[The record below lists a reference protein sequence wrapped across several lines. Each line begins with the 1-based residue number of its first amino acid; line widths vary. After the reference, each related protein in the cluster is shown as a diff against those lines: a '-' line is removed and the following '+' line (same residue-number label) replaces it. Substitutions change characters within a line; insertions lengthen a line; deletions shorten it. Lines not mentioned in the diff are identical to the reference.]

1 MIVKLLLNLILV
13 PIPGIGVKGAA
24 WASVA
29 CHLIAFTIAI
39 ISLTKNIKLNLGFN
53 KFVVKPIFATIIM
66 GICSYFTY
74 LNIYGIIGMKL
85 ATIVSILVAAIIYVI
100 SVMVLKIFT
109 KEEIL
114 MLPTGNKVYKL
125 LEKLKIY

>member
-1 MIVKLLLNLILV
+1 M

-29 CHLIAFTIAI
+29 CHLIAFIIAI
-39 ISLTKNIKLNLGFN
+39 IALTKNIKLNLSFN
-53 KFVVKPIFATIIM
+53 KFVIKPIFATIIM

-74 LNIYGIIGMKL
+74 LNICGIIGMKL
-85 ATIVSILVAAIIYVI
+85 ATIVSILVAVIIYII
-100 SVMVLKIFT
+100 SVIVLKIFT

-114 MLPTGNKVYKL
+114 MLPIGNKVYKL